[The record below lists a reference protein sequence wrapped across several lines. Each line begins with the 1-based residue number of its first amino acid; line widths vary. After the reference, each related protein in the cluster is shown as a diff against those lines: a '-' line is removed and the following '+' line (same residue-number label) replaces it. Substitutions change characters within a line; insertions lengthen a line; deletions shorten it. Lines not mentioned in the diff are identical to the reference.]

1 MTVLLL
7 RLAGPMQAWGVKS
20 RFTVRSTELEPS
32 KSGIIGMLA
41 AAVGRRR
48 TDPIE
53 DLLSLRFGVRKDQPG
68 RVIRDFHT
76 ACPFDARK
84 PMPPSERYY
93 LADAV
98 FLAGIEGDRPLLE
111 GIDEALHHPAFP
123 LYLGRRSCPPTLPV
137 SLGLREA
144 SLLDALRTEPWLAS
158 PWFQKRHRSHVF
170 DAELLIDQEAV
181 PVGERGSARGSRDVP
196 GSFDPR
202 RRDYDF
208 RQVERLIVQIGVP
221 KADAHD
227 PMLALEEA
235 NQCS

>member
-7 RLAGPMQAWGVKS
+7 RLAGPLQAWGVRS
-20 RFTVRSTELEPS
+20 RFTVRSTELEPTR
-32 KSGIIGMLA
+32 SGIIGMLA

-76 ACPFDARK
+76 ARPFDARK

-93 LADAV
+93 LTDAV

-123 LYLGRRSCPPTLPV
+123 LYLGRRSCPPTPPV

-144 SLLDALRTEPWLAS
+144 ALLDALRAEPWLAS

-170 DAELLIDQEAV
+170 DAELLLDQEAV
-181 PVGERGSARGSRDVP
+181 PVGERGAARGSRDVP
-196 GSFDPR
+196 VSFDPR

-208 RQVERLIVQIGVP
+208 RQVERVMVQVGVP
-221 KADAHD
+221 KVDAHD
-227 PMLALEEA
+227 PMRALEEA
-235 NQCS
+235 NQCF